1 MGLHVWRR
9 GALFSGAAGLSA
21 CKPFLIANR
30 FRDCPINLVIDQK
43 ARILHDF
50 FRLCL
55 PSLISGACFIACLPG
70 PADRFKRFKL
80 YAAGVESAAKLNQV
94 I

>member
-9 GALFSGAAGLSA
+9 GALFSGAAGFSA

-30 FRDCPINLVIDQK
+30 FRDCLINLVIDQK

-50 FRLCL
+50 FDC
-55 PSLISGACFIACLPG
+55 AC
-70 PADRFKRFKL
+70 RR
-80 YAAGVESAAKLNQV
+80 
-94 I
+94 